1 MFGKAIGSTLV
12 AEGVETRAEMETLA
26 KLGVDMAQGYYVQR
40 PTSFDSVT
48 EFMRIYNP
56 VH

>member
-1 MFGKAIGSTLV
+1 MCGKAVGSTLV